1 MPVKRKS
8 GGGKDSIHLYLRD
21 IGEIPLLDREEEIK
35 LAKQIQKGSKAAR
48 RNMIRANLRLV
59 VSIAKKYANYG
70 VPFLDLIEE
79 GNIGLMKAVEKY
91 DLSKG
96 CKFSTYATWWVKQSI
111 FRGLANLGKTIRV
124 PMYMVERVS
133 TLNKVIA
140 EMTQAHGKKP
150 SDDEIAKELDIS
162 AKKVKEMRDMMKH
175 PSSLY
180 SSIGSEGEGE
190 LIDIVEDVDAVS
202 PDDFVAR
209 AMMREDIIDILEQ
222 IPEREA
228 SVIMMRYGIK
238 DGKTRTL
245 EEIGSALKIT
255 RERVRQI
262 EEAAVRKLRKILID
276 KKREFHDY

>member
-1 MPVKRKS
+1 MPPKKRS
-8 GGGKDSIHLYLRD
+8 GSGKDSIHLYLRD
-21 IGEIPLLDREEEIK
+21 IGEIPLLTREEEIK

-59 VSIAKKYANYG
+59 VSIAKKYANCG

-96 CKFSTYATWWVKQSI
+96 CKFSTYATWWIKQSI

-124 PMYMVERVS
+124 PMYMVEKIS
-133 TLNKVIA
+133 TFNKVVQ
-140 EMTQAHGKKP
+140 EMTQALGRKP
-150 SDDEIAKELDIS
+150 SDDDVAKELEITT
-162 AKKVKEMRDMMKH
+162 KKVREMRDMMKN

-180 SSIGSEGEGE
+180 STIGGDGESE
-190 LIDIVEDVDAVS
+190 LIDVVEDIDAIS

-209 AMMREDIIDILEQ
+209 AMMREDIMDILEQ

-228 SVIMMRYGIK
+228 KVIVMRYGIT
-238 DGKTRTL
+238 DERPRTL
-245 EEIGSALKIT
+245 EDIGAHLKIT

-262 EEAAVRKLRKILID
+262 EDSAVRKLRKILME
-276 KKREFHDY
+276 KKRQFHDY